1 MGSEWFIDRV
11 IDAAAVAHGEA
22 EVVGAKA
29 VEGDARRRGGGR
41 ARRPPLLRRQQQ
53 PSPGDT
59 GWRRP
64 RFR

>member
-11 IDAAAVAHGEA
+11 AHGEA
-22 EVVGAKA
+22 EVVGQA
-29 VEGDARRRGGGR
+29 VEEELRVRADARRRGGGR